1 MSLENIKYKQEE
13 INRYLYKETS
23 WESLS
28 QMWNDFDLYDTLKF
42 QLTDIFKWDE
52 KKIKVERTIN
62 GEKTTLNQTIVSSMI
77 DGWLDEAK
85 IDLLCQ
91 ENKRKSI
98 DLIYST
104 FDVFDY
110 SDRCLNVL
118 DLLSLNGAALFYI
131 PALDYRKM
139 YKYINSNSEF
149 YITAIIG
156 AYDERDSTNP
166 TDQQYIIPLSC
177 KYLAV
182 LVTRKKREKIYL
194 WPEFSIFDGDH
205 QVGTGDA
212 YESLEYLVKDL
223 KIFINDDLCLTDKD
237 KVYDAIIS
245 ANRVVVKTKEF
256 YDVESFYTNAQ
267 IIKTQKNFLGLDK
280 NKLINLGKNIANDP
294 FSIVN
299 FLKCI
304 NSDGSF
310 DLDKW
315 NFFAT
320 NKGGNKSLNN
330 GLDSTIEDKMSNLFE
345 ALDNYYEAKEYTPN
359 DAIKKIEHI
368 IIVETYC
375 DKHIPPYIKIVH
387 PFDWNMGSVKSSA
400 FEDGS
405 FYCSL
410 IALDTRVVID
420 KYLGVFLESE
430 YGLLSVNKAL
440 AHSENYETAWQKIEI
455 PVPDIAKQ
463 KVVASAINSVTNL
476 DCELNALKDQLIKNP
491 SKALEIDNSL
501 KEWLVRLDKLSL
513 DEKIT
518 ELVKNGETEAVE
530 FKETLSL
537 DIKKQTKEKYIEHSS
552 LKTIAGFLNSK
563 GGVLL
568 VGVSDNG
575 LYPGIFEEVE
585 KFHKANFDKFLLHF
599 KNLIK
604 RSIGEEFYPYI
615 EYQLVV
621 VNESK
626 VLYVNC
632 VKSEKPCYLDG
643 KDFYVRTNPA
653 TDKLEGPQLV
663 DYIQNHFNN

>member
-1 MSLENIKYKQEE
+1 MSLENIQYRQKE
-13 INRYLYKETS
+13 INKYLYKKTAR
-23 WESLS
+23 ESLD
-28 QMWNDFDLYDTLKF
+28 QMWNDFEFYDELKF
-42 QLTDIFKWDE
+42 HLQDIFKWDE
-52 KKIKVERTIN
+52 KKIKVEEIIN
-62 GEKTTLNQTIVSSMI
+62 GKKRTLNKTIVSSMI
-77 DGWLDEAK
+77 DGWLNEAK

-91 ENKRKSI
+91 KNKRKSI

-131 PALDYRKM
+131 PALDYKKM
-139 YKYINSNSEF
+139 YKYINSYSEF

-166 TDQQYIIPLSC
+166 TDQQYIIPLRC

-182 LVTRKKREKIYL
+182 LVTRKKRDKIYL

-205 QVGTGDA
+205 QDEIGDA
-212 YESLEYLVKDL
+212 YESLEYLAKDL
-223 KIFINDDLCLTDKD
+223 KIFINDDLCLTNKD
-237 KVYDAIIS
+237 EVYDAIIS

-256 YDVESFYTNAQ
+256 YDVESFYTNVQ
-267 IIKTQKNFLGLDK
+267 IIKTQKNFLGFDK
-280 NKLINLGKNIANDP
+280 NKLINLGRNIANDP

-299 FLKCI
+299 FIKCT
-304 NSDGSF
+304 NDNGTF

-320 NKGGNKSLNN
+320 DKGKGEE
-330 GLDSTIEDKMSNLFE
+330 STIEDKALNLFE
-345 ALDNYYEAKEYTPN
+345 LMDNYDEAQEYTPN

-368 IIVETYC
+368 CIVETYC
-375 DKHIPPYIKIVH
+375 DKHISPYIKIIH
-387 PFDWNMGSVKSSA
+387 PFDWNMGKVKSSS

-410 IALDTRVVID
+410 IVLDPEVVID

-440 AHSENYETAWQKIEI
+440 VHSENYETAWQKIEI
-455 PVPDIAKQ
+455 LVPDIAKQ
-463 KVVASAINSVTNL
+463 KIVASAINSATKL
-476 DCELNALKDQLIKNP
+476 DYELNVLKDQLIKHP
-491 SKALEIDNSL
+491 YKAIEIDNSL

-513 DEKIT
+513 DEKII

-537 DIKKQTKEKYIEHSS
+537 DVEKQTKEKYIEHSS

-575 LYPGIFEEVE
+575 LCPGIFAEVE
-585 KFHKANFDKFLLHF
+585 KFHKDKLNKANFDKFLLHF

-615 EYQLVV
+615 EYWLVD
-621 VNESK
+621 VNKSK
-626 VLYVNC
+626 LLYVNC
-632 VKSEKPCYLDG
+632 TKSKKPCYLNG

-663 DYIQNHFNN
+663 DYIQNHFL